1 MSAPGPVPLMDPQRT
16 YGAWGPD
23 AERDVLAVLRS
34 NTFVRG
40 PRVAELER
48 RMALRLATARAVAV
62 GSGTQALSL
71 VLGAWLRDRAP
82 DAREVVVP
90 AFSFIAT
97 AGAVLEAG
105 GTPVFADVDAE
116 SFLLD
121 PASVAE
127 VASART
133 AAVVPV
139 HLFGAPVDLAPLRA
153 ALDAAG
159 ASDALV
165 LEDAAQAID
174 ATWQGA
180 PVGSLGDAAAFS
192 FYPSKNLAA
201 AGDAGLVSTPDV
213 ALADRVAR
221 LREHGAGAVAYE
233 HLEPGTNARMDEM
246 QAAVLL
252 ARLAHLSS
260 WTADRR
266 LQAQRYIEALAGSA
280 ATPQRVD
287 PRAESAWHLFVVR
300 VAARDAVRARLAEAG
315 VSSGVYYPLPLHR
328 QPALGPWNRRA
339 LPVAERLAG
348 EVLALPCFPG
358 LTDGEQQRVLDALR
372 RALDVA

>member
-1 MSAPGPVPLMDPQRT
+1 MDPART
-16 YGAWGPD
+16 YEAWGPD
-23 AERDVLAVLRS
+23 AERDVLDVLRS
-34 NTFVRG
+34 NTYVRG

-48 RMALRLATARAVAV
+48 RMALRLGAARSVAV

-71 VLGAWLRDRAP
+71 VLTAWLRDREP
-82 DAREVVVP
+82 GAREVVVP

-105 GTPVFADVDAE
+105 GTPVFADVDPA
-116 SFLLD
+116 SFLID

-127 VASART
+127 VASPRT

-139 HLFGAPVDLAPLRA
+139 HLFGAPVSVAPLRA

-159 ASDALV
+159 AADALV

-174 ATWQGA
+174 ATFDGA

-201 AGDAGLVSTPDV
+201 AGDAGLVSTSD
-213 ALADRVAR
+213 ADLADRVAR
-221 LREHGAGAVAYE
+221 LREHGVGTVAYE
-233 HLEPGTNARMDEM
+233 HVEPGTNARMDEM

-252 ARLAHLSS
+252 ARLGHLAG

-266 LQAQRYIEALAGSA
+266 RQAG
-280 ATPQRVD
+280 
-287 PRAESAWHLFVVR
+287 
-300 VAARDAVRARLAEAG
+300 G
-315 VSSGVYYPLPLHR
+315 
-328 QPALGPWNRRA
+328 
-339 LPVAERLAG
+339 
-348 EVLALPCFPG
+348 
-358 LTDGEQQRVLDALR
+358 
-372 RALDVA
+372 